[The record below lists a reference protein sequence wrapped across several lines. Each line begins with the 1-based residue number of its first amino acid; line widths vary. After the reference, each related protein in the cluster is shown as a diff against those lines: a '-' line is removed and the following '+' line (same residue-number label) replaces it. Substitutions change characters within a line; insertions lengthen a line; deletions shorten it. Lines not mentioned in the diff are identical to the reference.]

1 MDLFF
6 FHPGA
11 QETSKSFHSLSL
23 SCSEPFP
30 FLMGSQTA
38 FSSKSWLLSAFPRC
52 QVDAT
57 PEESLWAEATGAPS

>member
-11 QETSKSFHSLSL
+11 QETSKSFYSL

-30 FLMGSQTA
+30 LSVRTA
-38 FSSKSWLLSAFPRC
+38 FSLKSWLLSAFPRC
-52 QVDAT
+52 KVNAT
-57 PEESLWAEATGAPS
+57 PEESLRAEATGAPS